1 MGVRGSEAGTITL
14 SFVIA
19 DVRGYTR
26 FTRERGDASA
36 AALAKK
42 FADLSRDAVE
52 ARGGRVLELRG
63 DEALAV
69 FESPAQAV
77 RAALELQETCAEE
90 SRSDPD
96 LPLPVGIGI
105 DSGEAVPVEEGYRGR
120 ALNMAARLCS
130 GAGAGEVLVTR
141 AVADSADPRDEEV
154 GFAERGPQSFK
165 GFEHEV
171 DVIEAAFVRP
181 TIADVVLERSSE
193 TETLPPELDPLTP
206 LVDREHEMRWL
217 RGTWR
222 CVRRGRGRVLF
233 MSGPAQ
239 IGKTRLAAEISAHV
253 QTDGWNVRYAGPG
266 GAGTAMALA
275 ALREALVS
283 EVPTLLVVDDI
294 DIAGP
299 PVADAIAEARP
310 DIEGRPL
317 LVVGLLRSA
326 DASPGLAALVDD
338 ANERGDGHA
347 SLAPLDAEG
356 VREIV
361 RLYVGDAV
369 PDVPLES
376 MVRSSEG
383 VPGRVHEVA
392 SDWARSETTRRLESA
407 AEYLAAGR
415 RRRAIDLELANNVI
429 GLKLGR
435 LYTVEGR
442 DPLRGGRDIC
452 PYKGLASFQ
461 QDDWASYFGR
471 ERLVG
476 ELAARTVQVGALG
489 VVGASGSGKSSLVA
503 AGLLPSLG
511 AGLLPGS
518 ERWIHAVMRPGDHPM
533 AALAAALTVVDP
545 TIEPRIGPRIG
556 DVDDPLAAAMDAI
569 EQEGQ
574 LVLVVDQF
582 EEVFTLCDSE
592 AERARFIASLGAAAH
607 DSPDRFV
614 GILTIRSDYYGHV
627 APYPELAEAL
637 AENHVLIGPMSRDEL
652 RRAIELPARR
662 VGLRVEEALVDALV
676 EEVAE
681 QPGGLPL
688 LSTALVELWQAREG
702 GWIRMDAHERTGG
715 VKGAVARLAETAFEQ
730 LTDVER
736 DAVRR
741 ILLRLVVSDGE
752 AVTRRRASLDEFDPE
767 RDAVAQRLIAQ
778 LARDR
783 LLTLG
788 EGTVEIAHEALVREW
803 PRLRGWL
810 EEDQQGR
817 QVRQQLGEAARHW
830 GTGGRESSDLFRG
843 ARLSTTLDWATTHAS
858 ELNELERDFLA
869 DSRRASENEAE
880 RQRRTNRRLRGLL
893 AGVAAFLVIALVAG
907 ALALVQRASAKREA
921 TRADAQRLG
930 AQALV
935 ADDLD
940 LSLLLAREGVNL
952 DDSVATRSNLLA
964 ALLRSPAAIGIARPL
979 PGRLLRVQAIPGTA
993 SVLVSNNAEEFGLV
1007 DTTTR
1012 TVTDRFTSAFA
1023 TPSSDGT
1030 RIGLLDPDGTVRV
1043 RDVGSRDSHTVGKL
1057 PPAIV
1062 QAFLMEPKFTPDL
1075 DKVITGYFP
1084 GPGEPP
1090 IMEIFD
1096 ATTLRSIARR
1106 NSPASLSFGDSSISS
1121 DGRYV
1126 ATTMSEG
1133 EFGEPS
1139 RSIYVWRTDDLSAP
1153 VRRIQTEDPATFGT
1167 AFSNDD
1173 RSLAVGLF
1181 DGSVLI
1187 VDLRTGGQLLMH
1199 GRHNAPI
1206 QGLGFSPDDATLV
1219 SAGDDEQILVWDAAT
1234 GALRETLT
1242 GHNGRI
1248 LAPAFSDD
1256 GRTLSTVSLDGTL
1269 MMWDLSGARRL
1280 GRSFPASDG
1289 LEGGTQTYLTIAPD
1303 GEHLAIPSSGGD
1315 VVIRDT
1321 GSLDEVAT
1329 IRTGTGEVLAAAFSP
1344 DSELLATETHLFATQ
1359 PGGSDRYRVALWDAA
1374 SGESLADLTGPAL
1387 EVTLGPNEAFPNDVE
1402 ALAFSP
1408 DGTVLAGGD
1417 DTGHVYIWDVAS
1429 HRTVGAPIE
1438 VPNDPQVEFNGVLGV
1453 AFSHDGSMLAVA
1465 YGQSASVWRLPEREL
1480 AYTVNVDD
1488 GYGRSKAVAFSAD
1501 DRILATGG
1509 GSGVV
1514 RFWDAATGGR
1524 NGGAS
1529 GHEVQAN
1536 ACWIESLEFS
1546 PDGRV
1551 LLASGCDGSARLFDA
1566 SSRQE
1571 IGSPLQGPGNES
1583 NSAVFAPDG
1592 RRIFVAY
1599 RGGLGFV
1606 WNVTLGAWKEHACVV
1621 AGRNLTRAEWERY
1634 LPERPYEQVC
1644 P

>member
-1 MGVRGSEAGTITL
+1 MGVRGSEADTATL
-14 SFVIA
+14 TFVIA
-19 DVRGYTR
+19 DVRGYTS
-26 FTRERGDASA
+26 FTRERGDAA
-36 AALAKK
+36 AATLAKR

-77 RAALELQETCAEE
+77 RAALEFQATCAEE

-96 LPLPVGIGI
+96 FALPVGIGI
-105 DSGEAVPVEEGYRGR
+105 DLGEAVPVEEGYRGR

-130 GAGAGEVLVTR
+130 GAAAGEVLVTR
-141 AVADSADPRDEEV
+141 GVADEADLSLAEV
-154 GFAERGPQSFK
+154 VFADRGPQSFK
-165 GFEHEV
+165 GFEHDV
-171 DVIEAAFVRP
+171 DVIEASFERP
-181 TIADVVLERSSE
+181 PITDPFPERTPEASM
-193 TETLPPELDPLTP
+193 LPPELDPLTP

-222 CVRRGRGRVLF
+222 SVRRGRGRVLF
-233 MSGPAQ
+233 VSGPAQ
-239 IGKTRLAAEISAHV
+239 IGKTRLAAEIAAHV
-253 QTDGWNVRYAGPG
+253 RAEGWIVRYAGPG

-275 ALREALVS
+275 ALREASASAL
-283 EVPTLLVVDDI
+283 PTLLVLDDI
-294 DIAGP
+294 DVAGP

-310 DIEGRPL
+310 DVEGRPL
-317 LVVGLLRSA
+317 MVLGFLRSA
-326 DASPGLAALVDD
+326 DASPALAELVHGVD
-338 ANERGDGHA
+338 ERGDGHRPL
-347 SLAPLDAEG
+347 SPLDTDG
-356 VREIV
+356 VRDIV

-392 SDWARSETTRRLESA
+392 SDWARSEATRRLEAA
-407 AEYLAAGR
+407 AEYLATGR
-415 RRRAIDLELANNVI
+415 RLRATDLEFANNVI

-442 DPLRGGRDIC
+442 DPRREDGDLC
-452 PYKGLASFQ
+452 PYKGLASFEEN
-461 QDDWASYFGR
+461 DWASFFGR

-476 ELAARTVQVGALG
+476 ELAARTVQVGVLG

-518 ERWIHAVMRPGDHPM
+518 DRWIQAVMRPGDHPM
-533 AALAAALTVVDP
+533 AALAAAMTLVDP
-545 TIEPRIGPRIG
+545 AID
-556 DVDDPLAAAMDAI
+556 DVDDPLAAAVRTI
-569 EQEGQ
+569 EPDSR

-582 EEVFTLCDSE
+582 EETFTLCESE
-592 AERARFIASLGAAAH
+592 TERAGFIASLGGAAH
-607 DSPDRFV
+607 AFPDRCV
-614 GILTIRSDYYGHV
+614 VVLTIRSDYYGHI
-627 APYPELAEAL
+627 APYPDLAGVL

-652 RRAIELPARR
+652 RRAIELPGRR

-676 EEVAE
+676 EEVADE
-681 QPGGLPL
+681 PGGLPL

-702 GWIRMDAHERTGG
+702 GWIRMDAYERTGG
-715 VKGAVARLAETAFEQ
+715 VQGAVARLAETAYEQ
-730 LTDVER
+730 LADVER

-741 ILLRLVVSDGE
+741 IMLRLVVSDGE
-752 AVTRRRASLDEFDPE
+752 TATRRRASLDEFDPE
-767 RDAVAQRLIAQ
+767 RDAVAQRVIMQ

-788 EGTVEIAHEALVREW
+788 EGTIEVAHEALLREW
-803 PRLRGWL
+803 PRLRQWL

-830 GTGGRESSDLFRG
+830 GSGGRDLSELFRG
-843 ARLSTTLDWATTHAS
+843 ARLSATLDWASTHPG
-858 ELNELERDFLA
+858 ELNELEGDFLA
-869 DSRRASENEAE
+869 ESRRASEHEAE

-893 AGVAAFLVIALVAG
+893 AGVAGFLVIALVAG
-907 ALALVQRASAKREA
+907 ALALVQRASAQREA
-921 TRADAQRLG
+921 TRAEAQRLG

-979 PGRLLRVQAIPGTA
+979 PGRLLRVQAIPGTP
-993 SVLVSNNAEEFGLV
+993 SVLVSNNADEFAVV

-1023 TPSSDGT
+1023 TVSADGT
-1030 RIGLLDPDGTVRV
+1030 RIGLVDHDGTVRV
-1043 RDVGSRDSHTVGKL
+1043 REVGSTDTRTVGKL
-1057 PPAIV
+1057 PAAAV
-1062 QAFLMEPKFTPDL
+1062 QFFTVEPSFTPDL
-1075 DKVITGYFP
+1075 TTVVTGYFP
-1084 GPGEPP
+1084 AQGEPSR
-1090 IMEIFD
+1090 MELFD
-1096 ATTLRSIARR
+1096 ATTLRPVGGRS
-1106 NSPASLSFGDSSISS
+1106 SPDGLNFANAIISS
-1121 DGRYV
+1121 DGRYL
-1126 ATTMSEG
+1126 ATTMSQG
-1133 EFGEPS
+1133 ESGEPAS
-1139 RSIYVWRTDDLSAP
+1139 SIYVWRTDDLSAP
-1153 VRRIQTEDPATFGT
+1153 ARLIRTEDPASFAAG
-1167 AFSNDD
+1167 FSHDD
-1173 RSLAVGLF
+1173 RSLAIGLL
-1181 DGSVLI
+1181 DGSVRI
-1187 VDLRTGGQLLMH
+1187 VDLGTGHQRVMN
-1199 GRHNAPI
+1199 GRHNAAI
-1206 QGLGFSPDDATLV
+1206 QGLAFSPDDTTLV
-1219 SAGDDEQILVWDAAT
+1219 SAGDDEQILVWDVPT

-1248 LAPAFSDD
+1248 LTPAFSAD

-1280 GRSFPASDG
+1280 GGSFRASDG
-1289 LEGGTQTYLTIAPD
+1289 LEGGTQTYLAVAPD
-1303 GEHLAIPSSGGD
+1303 GEDLAIPSAGGD

-1321 GSLDEVAT
+1321 GSLDKVRT
-1329 IRTGTGEVLAAAFSP
+1329 IRTGTGYLLAAAFSP
-1344 DSELLATETHLFATQ
+1344 DAELLATETHLFPTE
-1359 PGGSDRYRVALWDAA
+1359 PGGSDRYRVALWDAG
-1374 SGESLADLTGPAL
+1374 SGEALADLTGPAL
-1387 EVTLGPNEAFPNDVE
+1387 EVRLGPEDAFPNDVE

-1408 DGTVLAGGD
+1408 DGTLLAGGD
-1417 DTGHVYIWDVAS
+1417 DTGHVYLWDVAS
-1429 HRTVGAPIE
+1429 HRPVGEPIE
-1438 VPNDPQVEFNGVLGV
+1438 VPLDPQVEFNGVLGV

-1465 YGQSASVWRLPEREL
+1465 HGQNASVWRLPGREL
-1480 AYTVNVDD
+1480 LFTVNVDD

-1509 GSGVV
+1509 GTGVV
-1514 RFWDAATGGR
+1514 RFWDAATGAAD
-1524 NGGAS
+1524 GGAS
-1529 GHEVQAN
+1529 GHAVTAN

-1546 PDGRV
+1546 PDGRT
-1551 LLASGCDGSARLFDA
+1551 LLTSGCDGSARLFDA

-1583 NSAVFAPDG
+1583 NSAVFSPNG

-1606 WNVTLGAWKEHACVV
+1606 WNVTLGAWKEHACTV

-1634 LPERPYEQVC
+1634 LPERPYELVC
-1644 P
+1644 PGVLSAAA